1 MELKN
6 IVFILIFIATFA
18 FFGFSVNNLIKY
30 LKVAKKKDD
39 RFDNIPARLK

>member
-6 IVFILIFIATFA
+6 IIFIIVFLAVFG
-18 FFGFSVNNLIKY
+18 FFTFSVNNLIKY

-39 RFDNIPARLK
+39 RSGDVPQD